1 MSEFDEY
8 IVHGEPGQKEKA
20 DAWQTAIGL
29 QDVDGLK
36 VSTYLLDTARQNIEG
51 DITIDEARDRI
62 KVYYETK
69 SGHDAVDEEGDK
81 TSVNI
86 AKILSEPSF
95 AFSLVGLT
103 SIHRRIFEGVFKF
116 AGQLRK
122 VELSKKEW
130 VLGGNASV
138 SYQPAIDLREA
149 IEYDISREKE
159 FDYSNR
165 PMTEVIKHLSQFVAD
180 LWQIHPFREGNTR
193 TTAVFLIKY
202 LRSMGIPAT
211 NDMFKEHSW
220 YFRNALVRASY
231 KGLNIAPTT
240 EFVERFLRNVI
251 LGEKNELRNRDM
263 LVGVSLPAPAI
274 QSVTEDSPKSNIC
287 TLGCTL
293 EETAIL
299 RCIESNPKMTQ
310 NEMALTI
317 RKSER
322 TVKTITSALVEKGI
336 IVRRNGRRNGWWEI
350 LTKEIIGSFS
360 PNLTTES

>member
-8 IVHGEPGQKEKA
+8 IVHGEQGQKEKA

-29 QDVDGLK
+29 QDVDWLK
-36 VSTYLLDTARQNIEG
+36 VSSYLLDTARHHIEG
-51 DITIDEARDRI
+51 DITIDEAHDRI
-62 KVYYETK
+62 KAYYETK

-81 TSVNI
+81 ASVNI

-103 SIHRRIFEGVFKF
+103 SIHRRIFDGVFKF
-116 AGQLRK
+116 AGQLRQ

-149 IEYDISREKE
+149 IEYDLSREKE

-165 PMTEVIKHLSQFVAD
+165 PMAEIIRHLSQFIAN

-231 KGLNIAPTT
+231 KGLNISPTT
-240 EFVERFLRNVI
+240 KFVELFLRNVV

-263 LVGVSLPAPAI
+263 LVGASFPTSTGQGITSTIPES
-274 QSVTEDSPKSNIC
+274 QFD
-287 TLGCTL
+287 TLNCTL
-293 EETAIL
+293 EELAVIKV
-299 RCIESNPKMTQ
+299 IEENPKITQ
-310 NEMALTI
+310 LEIA
-317 RKSER
+317 KSIKKSAS
-322 TVKTITSALVEKGI
+322 TVKRITSDLVKKGI
-336 IVRRNGRRNGWWEI
+336 ISRRNGRRNGWWEI
-350 LTKEIIGSFS
+350 LSKE
-360 PNLTTES
+360 

>member
-36 VSTYLLDTARQNIEG
+36 VSSYLLDTARQHIEG

-62 KVYYETK
+62 KAYYETK

-81 TSVNI
+81 ASVNI
-86 AKILSEPSF
+86 AKILNEPSF

-103 SIHRRIFEGVFKF
+103 SIHRRIFDGVFKF
-116 AGQLRK
+116 AGHLRK

-130 VLGGNASV
+130 VLGGDASV
-138 SYQPAIDLREA
+138 SYQPAIDLRDA
-149 IEYDISREKE
+149 IEHDLAKEKE
-159 FDYSNR
+159 YDYSDK
-165 PMTEVIKHLSQFVAD
+165 PIAEVIQHLGRFTAD

-193 TTAVFLIKY
+193 TIAVFLIKY

-231 KGLNIAPTT
+231 KGLNISPTT

-251 LGEKNELRNRDM
+251 LGEKNELRNREM
-263 LVGVSLPAPAI
+263 LVGASLPTSTS
-274 QSVTEDSPKSNIC
+274 QSITTSNSKYQFD
-287 TLGCTL
+287 TLNCTL
-293 EETAIL
+293 EELAVLKT
-299 RCIESNPKMTQ
+299 IENNPKITQ
-310 NEMALTI
+310 TDIA
-317 RKSER
+317 KSIKKSAS
-322 TVKTITSALVEKGI
+322 TVKRITSSLVEKGI
-336 IVRRNGRRNGWWEI
+336 LIRRNGRRNGWWEI
-350 LTKEIIGSFS
+350 LT
-360 PNLTTES
+360 

>member
-36 VSTYLLDTARQNIEG
+36 VSDYLLDTARQHIEG
-51 DITIDEARDRI
+51 DISIDEAQQRI
-62 KVYYETK
+62 KAYYETK

-81 TSVNI
+81 ASANI
-86 AKILSEPSF
+86 ARILSEPSF

-116 AGQLRK
+116 AGQIRT
-122 VELSKKEW
+122 VEISKKEW
-130 VLGGNASV
+130 VLGGEASV
-138 SYQPAIDLREA
+138 SYQPSTDLREA
-149 IEYDISREKE
+149 IEYDLAREKE
-159 FDYSNR
+159 FDYSNK
-165 PMTEVIKHLSQFVAD
+165 PISEIISHLARFIAD

-231 KGLNIAPTT
+231 KGLHVSPTT
-240 EFVERFLRNVI
+240 EFVELFLRNVI
-251 LGEKNELRNRDM
+251 LGENNELRNRDM
-263 LVGVSLPAPAI
+263 LVGATLALDGV
-274 QSVTEDSPKSNIC
+274 QSVNTNTSKFQID
-287 TLGCTL
+287 TLDCTL
-293 EETAIL
+293 EELAVLRAIENSPQ
-299 RCIESNPKMTQ
+299 ITQ
-310 NEMALTI
+310 TEIAKI
-317 RKSER
+317 IKKSAS
-322 TVKTITSALVEKGI
+322 TVKRITSALVEKGI
-336 IVRRNGRRNGWWEI
+336 LTRKNGRRNGWWEI
-350 LTKEIIGSFS
+350 NNK
-360 PNLTTES
+360 

>member
-8 IVHGEPGQKEKA
+8 IVHGEQGQKEKA

-36 VSTYLLDTARQNIEG
+36 VSPYLLDTARQHIEG
-51 DITIDEARDRI
+51 EITIDEARDRI

-69 SGHDAVDEEGDK
+69 TGHDAIDEEGDK
-81 TSVNI
+81 VSANI
-86 AKILSEPSF
+86 AKIIMEPSF
-95 AFSLVGLT
+95 AFSLIGLT
-103 SIHRRIFEGVFKF
+103 SIHRRIFEDCFKF
-116 AGQLRK
+116 AGQLRT

-130 VLGGNASV
+130 VLGGEASV
-138 SYQPAIDLREA
+138 SYQPSFDLRNA
-149 IEYDISREKE
+149 IEYDLAKEKE
-159 FDYSNR
+159 YDYSDK
-165 PMTEVIKHLSQFVAD
+165 PISEVIHHLARFTAD

-231 KGLNIAPTT
+231 KGLNISPTT

-263 LVGVSLPAPAI
+263 LVGVSLPAPSV
-274 QSVTEDSPKSNIC
+274 QSIIANVSKSQFD
-287 TLGCTL
+287 TLNCTL
-293 EETAIL
+293 EELAVLKT
-299 RCIESNPKMTQ
+299 IEDNPQITQ
-310 NEMALTI
+310 TEIA
-317 RKSER
+317 KSIKKSVS
-322 TVKTITSALVEKGI
+322 TVKRITSNLVVKGI
-336 IVRRNGRRNGWWEI
+336 IIRRNGRRNGWWEI
-350 LTKEIIGSFS
+350 LSNE
-360 PNLTTES
+360 

>member
-1 MSEFDEY
+1 MSECDEY

-36 VSTYLLDTARQNIEG
+36 VSTYLLDTARQHIEG
-51 DITIDEARDRI
+51 DISIDEARDRI
-62 KVYYETK
+62 KSYYETK

-81 TSVNI
+81 VSANI
-86 AKILSEPSF
+86 AMIIMEPSF
-95 AFSLVGLT
+95 AFSLIGLT
-103 SIHRRIFEGVFKF
+103 SIHRRIFDGVFKF
-116 AGQLRK
+116 AGQLRQ

-130 VLGGNASV
+130 VLGRNASV
-138 SYQPAIDLREA
+138 SYQPAVDLREA
-149 IEYDISREKE
+149 IEYDLSREKE

-165 PMTEVIKHLSQFVAD
+165 PMTEIINHLSQFIAD

-202 LRSMGIPAT
+202 LRSMGIPVT

-231 KGLNIAPTT
+231 KGLNISPTT

-263 LVGVSLPAPAI
+263 LVGVSLPTTSA
-274 QSVTEDSPKSNIC
+274 QSITMPNPKYQFD
-287 TLGCTL
+287 TLDCTL
-293 EETAIL
+293 EELAVLKT
-299 RCIESNPKMTQ
+299 IEDNPKITQ
-310 NEMALTI
+310 TEIA
-317 RKSER
+317 KSIKKSAS
-322 TVKTITSALVEKGI
+322 TVKRITSDLVKKGI
-336 IVRRNGRRNGWWEI
+336 ISRRNGRRKGWWEI
-350 LTKEIIGSFS
+350 LSKE
-360 PNLTTES
+360 

>member
-1 MSEFDEY
+1 MNEFDEY

-36 VSTYLLDTARQNIEG
+36 VSTYLLDTARQHIEG
-51 DITIDEARDRI
+51 DISIDEARERI

-81 TSVNI
+81 VSANI
-86 AKILSEPSF
+86 AKIIMEPSF
-95 AFSLVGLT
+95 AFSLIGLT
-103 SIHRRIFEGVFKF
+103 SIHRRIFEDCFKF
-116 AGQLRK
+116 AGQLRT

-130 VLGGNASV
+130 VLGGEASV
-138 SYQPAIDLREA
+138 SYQPSIDLRQA
-149 IEYDISREKE
+149 IEHDLVKEKE
-159 FDYSNR
+159 YDYSDK
-165 PMTEVIKHLSQFVAD
+165 PISEVIQHLARFIAD

-231 KGLNIAPTT
+231 KGLNISPTT

-263 LVGVSLPAPAI
+263 LVGASRPKTMP
-274 QSVTEDSPKSNIC
+274 QSITTPNPKSQFD
-287 TLGCTL
+287 TLNCTL
-293 EETAIL
+293 EELAVLKAIGD
-299 RCIESNPKMTQ
+299 NPQITQ
-310 NEMALTI
+310 TDIA
-317 RKSER
+317 KSIKKSAS
-322 TVKTITSALVEKGI
+322 TVKRITSGLVEKGI
-336 IVRRNGRRNGWWEI
+336 LIRRNGRRNGWWEI
-350 LTKEIIGSFS
+350 I
-360 PNLTTES
+360 

>member
-36 VSTYLLDTARQNIEG
+36 VSPYLLDTARQHIEG
-51 DITIDEARDRI
+51 EITIDEARERI

-81 TSVNI
+81 VSANI
-86 AKILSEPSF
+86 AKIIMEPSF
-95 AFSLVGLT
+95 AFSLIGLT
-103 SIHRRIFEGVFKF
+103 SIHRRIFEDCFKF
-116 AGQLRK
+116 AGQLRT

-130 VLGGNASV
+130 VLGGEASV
-138 SYQPAIDLREA
+138 SYQPSFDLRNA
-149 IEYDISREKE
+149 IEHDLAKEKE
-159 FDYSNR
+159 YDYSDK
-165 PMTEVIKHLSQFVAD
+165 PISEVILHLARFTAD

-231 KGLNIAPTT
+231 KGLNISPTT

-263 LVGVSLPAPAI
+263 LVGASLPASTV
-274 QSVTEDSPKSNIC
+274 QSITSHVSKSQFD
-287 TLGCTL
+287 TLKRTL
-293 EETAIL
+293 EELAVLKT
-299 RCIESNPKMTQ
+299 IEENPKITQ
-310 NEMALTI
+310 TEIA
-317 RKSER
+317 KSIKKSVS
-322 TVKTITSALVEKGI
+322 TVKRITTNLVVKGI
-336 IVRRNGRRNGWWEI
+336 IIRRNGRRNGWWEI
-350 LTKEIIGSFS
+350 I
-360 PNLTTES
+360 N

>member
-36 VSTYLLDTARQNIEG
+36 VSNYLLDTARQHIEG
-51 DITIDEARDRI
+51 DITIDEARERI

-69 SGHDAVDEEGDK
+69 TGHDAIDEEGDK
-81 TSVNI
+81 VSANI
-86 AKILSEPSF
+86 AKIIMEPSF
-95 AFSLVGLT
+95 ALSLIGLT
-103 SIHRRIFEGVFKF
+103 SIHRRIFEDCFKF
-116 AGQLRK
+116 AGQLRT

-130 VLGGNASV
+130 VLGGEASV
-138 SYQPAIDLREA
+138 SYQPSFDLRNA
-149 IEYDISREKE
+149 IEHDLAKEKE
-159 FDYSNR
+159 YDYSDK
-165 PMTEVIKHLSQFVAD
+165 PISEVIQHLARFIAD

-231 KGLNIAPTT
+231 KGLNISPTT

-263 LVGVSLPAPAI
+263 LVGVSLPAPSV
-274 QSVTEDSPKSNIC
+274 QSIIANVSKSQFD
-287 TLGCTL
+287 TLNYTL
-293 EETAIL
+293 EELAVLKT
-299 RCIESNPKMTQ
+299 IEDNPQITQ
-310 NEMALTI
+310 TEIA
-317 RKSER
+317 KSIKKSVS
-322 TVKTITSALVEKGI
+322 TVKRITSNLVVKGI
-336 IVRRNGRRNGWWEI
+336 IIRRNGRRNGWWEI
-350 LTKEIIGSFS
+350 LSNE
-360 PNLTTES
+360 

>member
-36 VSTYLLDTARQNIEG
+36 VSTYLLDTARQHIEG
-51 DITIDEARDRI
+51 DISIDEARERI
-62 KVYYETK
+62 KAYYETK

-81 TSVNI
+81 VSANI
-86 AKILSEPSF
+86 AMIIMEPSF
-95 AFSLVGLT
+95 AFSLIGLT
-103 SIHRRIFEGVFKF
+103 SIHRRIFDGVFKF
-116 AGQLRK
+116 AGQLRQ

-130 VLGGNASV
+130 VLGRNASV
-138 SYQPAIDLREA
+138 SYQPAVDLREA
-149 IEYDISREKE
+149 IEYDLSREKE

-165 PMTEVIKHLSQFVAD
+165 PMTEIIKHLSKFIAD

-202 LRSMGIPAT
+202 LRSMGIPVT

-231 KGLNIAPTT
+231 KGLNISPTT

-263 LVGVSLPAPAI
+263 LVGVSLPTTSA
-274 QSVTEDSPKSNIC
+274 QSITMPNPKYQFD
-287 TLGCTL
+287 TLDCTL
-293 EETAIL
+293 EELAVLKT
-299 RCIESNPKMTQ
+299 IEDNPKITQ
-310 NEMALTI
+310 TEIA
-317 RKSER
+317 KSIKKSAS
-322 TVKTITSALVEKGI
+322 TVKRITSDLVKKGI
-336 IVRRNGRRNGWWEI
+336 ISRRNGWWEI
-350 LTKEIIGSFS
+350 LSKE
-360 PNLTTES
+360 

>member
-1 MSEFDEY
+1 M
-8 IVHGEPGQKEKA
+8 
-20 DAWQTAIGL
+20 
-29 QDVDGLK
+29 K
-36 VSTYLLDTARQNIEG
+36 VSSYLLDTARQHIEG
-51 DITIDEARDRI
+51 DISIDEVQKRI
-62 KVYYETK
+62 KAYYETK

-81 TSVNI
+81 ASVNI
-86 AKILSEPSF
+86 AKILNEPSF

-103 SIHRRIFEGVFKF
+103 SIHRRIFDGVFKF
-116 AGQLRK
+116 AGQLRQ

-149 IEYDISREKE
+149 IEYDLSREKE

-165 PMTEVIKHLSQFVAD
+165 PMAEIIRHLSQFIAD
-180 LWQIHPFREGNTR
+180 LWQIHPFWEGNTR

-202 LRSMGIPAT
+202 LRSMGIQAT

-231 KGLNIAPTT
+231 KGLNITPTT

-263 LVGVSLPAPAI
+263 LVGASLPASTN
-274 QSVTEDSPKSNIC
+274 QSITSTIPKSQFD
-287 TLGCTL
+287 TLNCTL
-293 EETAIL
+293 EELAVIKV
-299 RCIESNPKMTQ
+299 IEANPQITQ
-310 NEMALTI
+310 TEIA
-317 RKSER
+317 KSIKKSAS
-322 TVKTITSALVEKGI
+322 TVKRITSNLVEKGI

-350 LTKEIIGSFS
+350 LSKE
-360 PNLTTES
+360 

>member
-36 VSTYLLDTARQNIEG
+36 VSSYLLDTARQHIEG
-51 DITIDEARDRI
+51 DITIDEARERI
-62 KVYYETK
+62 KTYYETK

-81 TSVNI
+81 VSANMT
-86 AKILSEPSF
+86 KIIMEPSF
-95 AFSLVGLT
+95 AFSLLGLT
-103 SIHRRIFEGVFKF
+103 SIHKRIFEDCFKF
-116 AGQLRK
+116 AGQLRT

-130 VLGGNASV
+130 VLGGEASV
-138 SYQPAIDLREA
+138 SYQPSIDLRTA
-149 IEYDISREKE
+149 IEYDLTKEKE
-159 FDYSNR
+159 YDYSNK
-165 PMTEVIKHLSQFVAD
+165 PVSDVIQHLARFTAD

-202 LRSMGIPAT
+202 LRSMGILAT

-231 KGLNIAPTT
+231 KGLNISPTT
-240 EFVERFLRNVI
+240 EFIERFLRNLI
-251 LGEKNELRNRDM
+251 LGENNVLRNRDM
-263 LVGVSLPAPAI
+263 LVGASLPQLSV
-274 QSVTEDSPKSNIC
+274 QSATDDGPKSKFC
-287 TLGCTL
+287 TYNCTL

-299 RCIESNPKMTQ
+299 RCIESNPKITQ
-310 NEMALTI
+310 KEMASTI

-322 TVKTITSALVEKGI
+322 TVKTITSTLVEKGI
-336 IVRRNGRRNGWWEI
+336 IIRRNGRRNGWWEI
-350 LTKEIIGSFS
+350 KE
-360 PNLTTES
+360 

>member
-1 MSEFDEY
+1 MNEFDEY
-8 IVHGEPGQKEKA
+8 IVYGEPSQKEKA

-36 VSTYLLDTARQNIEG
+36 VSPYLLDTARQHIEG
-51 DITIDEARDRI
+51 KISIDEARERI
-62 KVYYETK
+62 MAYYETK
-69 SGHDAVDEEGDK
+69 SEHDEVDEEGDK
-81 TSVNI
+81 ASVNI

-103 SIHRRIFEGVFKF
+103 SIHRRIFDGVFKF

-149 IEYDISREKE
+149 IEYNLKREKE

-165 PMTEVIKHLSQFVAD
+165 PMKEIIKHISQFVAD

-211 NDMFKEHSW
+211 NEMFKEHSW

-231 KGLNIAPTT
+231 KGLNIYPTT
-240 EFVERFLRNVI
+240 EFAEKFLRNVI
-251 LGEKNELRNRDM
+251 LGEKNELRNRNM
-263 LVGVSLPAPAI
+263 LVGASLPM
-274 QSVTEDSPKSNIC
+274 SMPKSTTIPDSKSQID
-287 TLGCTL
+287 TLNCTL
-293 EETAIL
+293 EELAVLTAI
-299 RCIESNPKMTQ
+299 ENNPKITQ
-310 NEMALTI
+310 TEIA
-317 RKSER
+317 KSIKKSAS
-322 TVKTITSALVEKGI
+322 TVKRITSTLVEKGI
-336 IVRRNGRRNGWWEI
+336 LIRRNGRRNGWWEI
-350 LTKEIIGSFS
+350 LTTEISG
-360 PNLTTES
+360 

>member
-8 IVHGEPGQKEKA
+8 IVRGEPGQKEKA

-263 LVGVSLPAPAI
+263 LVGASLPAPAI

-350 LTKEIIGSFS
+350 GRAHV
-360 PNLTTES
+360 